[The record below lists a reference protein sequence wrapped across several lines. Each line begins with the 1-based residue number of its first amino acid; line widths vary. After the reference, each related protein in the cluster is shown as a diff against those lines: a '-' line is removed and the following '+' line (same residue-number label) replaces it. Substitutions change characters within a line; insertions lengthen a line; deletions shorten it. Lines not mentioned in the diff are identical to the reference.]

1 MRVKVK
7 NILWDKRHLYAAG
20 VIQEFY
26 EYVGTQVPAP
36 KGAAP
41 GTICLTTGQ
50 VEFPIRRIDPA
61 CIVSIDD
68 TDTVLSAV
76 SQLTKV
82 VDIAGSKGN
91 TYQVTITPTGRSC
104 TCSGYEFRK
113 NCKHISIAV

>member
-1 MRVKVK
+1 MRIKVK
-7 NILWDKRHLYAAG
+7 NLLWDKRHLYAVG
-20 VIQEFY
+20 VIREFY
-26 EYVGTQVPAP
+26 EYDGTQVPAP

-50 VEFPIRRIDPA
+50 AKFPIRRIDPEY
-61 CIVSIDD
+61 IVSIDD
-68 TDTVLSAV
+68 TAVEAPTV
-76 SQLTKV
+76 SQEIKV

-113 NCKHISIAV
+113 SCKHIALAA

>member
-7 NILWDKRHLYAAG
+7 NLLWDKRHLYAVG
-20 VIQEFY
+20 VIREFY
-26 EYVGTQVPAP
+26 EYEGNQVPAP

-50 VEFPIRRIDPA
+50 TKFPMRRLDPA
-61 CIVSIDD
+61 YIVSIDN
-68 TDTVLSAV
+68 TEVVAPAV
-76 SQLTKV
+76 YQEIRV
-82 VDIAGSKGN
+82 VDIAGSKGK

-113 NCKHISIAV
+113 SCKHIGIAA